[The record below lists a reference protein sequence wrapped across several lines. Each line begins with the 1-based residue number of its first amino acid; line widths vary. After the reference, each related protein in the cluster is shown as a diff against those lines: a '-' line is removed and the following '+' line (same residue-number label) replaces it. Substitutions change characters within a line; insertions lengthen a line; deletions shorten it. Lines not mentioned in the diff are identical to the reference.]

1 MPPLR
6 QRMSED
12 MQVRNFSIN
21 TQLSYLQQVSLFA
34 RYFGKSPDLLGR
46 EDVLISQVYLANEKQ
61 LAPGSIHTAISA
73 LRFLYKVTLERDW
86 VPEEVLPLP
95 KSHRSCRSSS
105 VRMKGSGFSA
115 ACPFSRVRF
124 WAGVRVLCTANG
136 GRGSALTAAWHRA
149 VPDELVSLEGTS
161 MIRFA
166 IKCLTIHCRNSE
178 WHVFNRSPAISVLNG
193 VFEEEPAER
202 VLVEVLDVLA
212 RDVDIGAV
220 IEVDPVHVVL
230 GHLLD
235 IDIQGF
241 ALDRI

>member
-1 MPPLR
+1 LIDTDECIRVLHPVQTTMIALAALVVIPDDTLA
-6 QRMSED
+6 
-12 MQVRNFSIN
+12 
-21 TQLSYLQQVSLFA
+21 VS
-34 RYFGKSPDLLGR
+34 P
-46 EDVLISQVYLANEKQ
+46 EKQ
-61 LAPGSIHTAISA
+61 TVAF
-73 LRFLYKVTLERDW
+73 R
-86 VPEEVLPLP
+86 
-95 KSHRSCRSSS
+95 
-105 VRMKGSGFSA
+105 KGSNPSLHFVMTLICKTHIKRPCIDYSI
-115 ACPFSRVRF
+115 
-124 WAGVRVLCTANG
+124 
-136 GRGSALTAAWHRA
+136 LTSW
-149 VPDELVSLEGTS
+149 
-161 MIRFA
+161 IRFA
-166 IKCLTIHCRNSE
+166 LKCLTIHCRNSE